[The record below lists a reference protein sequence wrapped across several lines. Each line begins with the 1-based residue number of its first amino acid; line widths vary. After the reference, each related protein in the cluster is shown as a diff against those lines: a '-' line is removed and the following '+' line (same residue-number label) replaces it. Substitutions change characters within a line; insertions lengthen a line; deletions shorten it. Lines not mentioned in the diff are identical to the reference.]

1 MCNMI
6 SEGTAG
12 AKALLSGSFPPQ
24 MERADDGS
32 VGTVRVYITKAMKEK
47 GSEVRV
53 STGSLVW
60 TNRTAPSSR
69 GAGGVPRGGMRLTR
83 ENSLL

>member
-24 MERADDGS
+24 MERADDRS

-47 GSEVRV
+47 GSEVRD
-53 STGSLVW
+53 STGCSSGQ
-60 TNRTAPSSR
+60 TGTARAAAGQQVCPGAAR
-69 GAGGVPRGGMRLTR
+69 G
-83 ENSLL
+83 